1 VEISG
6 CAHNL
11 CFFVVDFSSCFR
23 IVVHRNYFF
32 VLHALSS
39 PHEISVLPLQKSRNE
54 IISKPSIL
62 DDVFERFVNGPKLFK
77 DREVLRHDYLPD
89 KLPHREDQIRTLGE
103 AVAPVLKEARC
114 SNIFVYGKSGTGKT
128 AVTKYV
134 LSHLESKAKEYGAQV
149 KFCYINCR
157 MTGSEYRV
165 FASLSLGLGLAVPFT
180 GLSVGEVFDRFRGS
194 LEQSRTF
201 LIIALDEID
210 ALVKDRGDGLLYELT
225 RINETLNKS
234 RVSLIGIS
242 NDLRLKEFLDPR
254 VLSSLSEEEIV
265 FRPYDASELRNILLE
280 RSKISF
286 REGCLSESA
295 LSICSALAAAEHGD
309 ARRALDLLRVAG
321 EVAERHGDTVITEYH
336 VRDAEKH
343 IEHDRVAEAVTNLT
357 LHSKLVMLS
366 VYNLNKSSSITGE
379 IYDVYKE
386 FCGELGAGLLTQRR
400 LGTLISELD
409 SMGLLNAKV
418 VSMGRYGRTKKIRLE
433 VSRSLVKDVF
443 GRDARLA
450 RLVGWKSSSSSLDS
464 S

>member
-1 VEISG
+1 MRDE
-6 CAHNL
+6 
-11 CFFVVDFSSCFR
+11 
-23 IVVHRNYFF
+23 
-32 VLHALSS
+32 
-39 PHEISVLPLQKSRNE
+39 Q
-54 IISKPSIL
+54 ISKSNIL

-89 KLPHREDQIRTLGE
+89 KLPHRDDQIRTLGE
-103 AVAPVLKEARC
+103 AVAPVLKEARS
-114 SNIFVYGKSGTGKT
+114 SNIFIYGKSGTGKT

-180 GLSVGEVFDRFRGS
+180 GLSVGEVFDRFRVS
-194 LEQSRTF
+194 LEQSHTF

-225 RINETLNKS
+225 RINETLSKS

-321 EVAERHGDTVITEYH
+321 EVAERQGAEVITEDH

-343 IEHDRVAEAVTNLT
+343 IEHDRVAEAVKNLT
-357 LHSKLVMLS
+357 LHSKLVVLS
-366 VYNLNKSSSITGE
+366 VYNLNKSSSTTGE

-386 FCGELGAGLLTQRR
+386 SCGELGAGLLTQRR

-409 SMGLLNAKV
+409 AMGILNAKV

-433 VSRSLVKDVF
+433 VSRSLLKDVF
-443 GRDARLA
+443 GSDVRLA
-450 RLVGWKSSSSSLDS
+450 RLVGCKSNSSSANSR
-464 S
+464 